1 MGLRA
6 AFLLAVLT
14 MAGPTGC
21 TTPDRAEAV
30 FLYQNQ
36 VTAALAEAVQ
46 AAEAEGRDVVE
57 ELYDAEAA
65 LRRDCGPL
73 QNAGY
78 RRLNQ
83 EELDT
88 AQEIAAFDSVAA
100 CNATAAEVEVL
111 IRNVDPE
118 TASYFLSD

>member
-6 AFLLAVLT
+6 VFLLVVFI
-14 MAGPTGC
+14 MASLIGC
-21 TTPDRAEAV
+21 TTPDQAESV

-36 VTAALAEAVQ
+36 ITAALAEAVQ
-46 AAEAEGRDVVE
+46 AAEIEGRDVVE
-57 ELYDAEAA
+57 ELYAAEAA

-78 RRLNQ
+78 RRINQ

-88 AQEIAAFDSVAA
+88 AQKIAAYESVEA
-100 CNATAAEVEVL
+100 CRATAAGVEAL
-111 IRNVDPE
+111 IRKVDPE

>member
-6 AFLLAVLT
+6 AFFLVVFT
-14 MAGPTGC
+14 IAGPIGC

-36 VTAALAEAVQ
+36 ITAALAEAVE
-46 AAEAEGRDVVE
+46 AAEAEGRDVVDD
-57 ELYDAEAA
+57 LYDAEAA

-78 RRLNQ
+78 RRFNQ

-88 AQEIAAFDSVAA
+88 AQKIAAYDSVEA
-100 CNATAAEVEVL
+100 CNATAAKAEAL
-111 IRNVDPE
+111 IRKVDPE